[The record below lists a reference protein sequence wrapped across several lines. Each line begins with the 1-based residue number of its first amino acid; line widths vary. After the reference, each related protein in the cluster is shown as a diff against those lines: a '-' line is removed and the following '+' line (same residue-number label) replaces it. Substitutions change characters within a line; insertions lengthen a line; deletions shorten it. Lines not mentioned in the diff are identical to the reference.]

1 MNTRKNTKAPAYY
14 MQMSKGSS
22 LANQPA
28 ESDLPLKTAS
38 LTHYSRNDSI
48 KDAHETSSQGAILP
62 ADSKRPAKIVGQSG
76 PSQSSDNGNPKAIE

>member
-22 LANQPA
+22 HPNQPA

-38 LTHYSRNDSI
+38 LTHFSRNDAI
-48 KDAHETSSQGAILP
+48 KDANESSSQGAVFP
-62 ADSKRPAKIVGQSG
+62 ADSKKPAKITGQSG
-76 PSQSSDNGNPKAIE
+76 PSPSSDNGNPKTSE